1 MVGWSSVGEL
11 PIVGPFA
18 CPLRI
23 ATIKSAVC
31 ASVTSL
37 NLPHFVI
44 AFFTLSWAV
53 RLASGFFRG
62 SPASGRITTATVCA
76 LSTKSGSTCFFL
88 FFAPAWGASRRRAR
102 KAIVTRT
109 DIVTSRHHALCLV
122 IIHLESATGFSGKS
136 EDKAFDAVDVTSGY
150 AHCGVLSVI
159 EMLRQQARK
168 TWPQVSFPS
177 LATPARLVT
186 SDNRSVV
193 FGHSDSD

>member
-76 LSTKSGSTCFFL
+76 WSTKSGSTCFFL
-88 FFAPAWGASRRRAR
+88 FLAVAWGANRRRAR
-102 KAIVTRT
+102 KAIITRT
-109 DIVTSRHHALCLV
+109 DIVTSRYHVLCFV
-122 IIHLESATGFSGKS
+122 IIQLESATGFSANS
-136 EDKAFDAVDVTSGY
+136 EDVVLDA
-150 AHCGVLSVI
+150 AIAL
-159 EMLRQQARK
+159 K
-168 TWPQVSFPS
+168 TPMRRCFNRDNSPS
-177 LATPARLVT
+177 RAIPGRGANRRRSLLPARSRTHWL
-186 SDNRSVV
+186 
-193 FGHSDSD
+193 